1 MKEKINEVL
10 SKNSGLLPILAV
22 NSILEGK
29 DNELPQ
35 NMSSDIASSLKF
47 CPLNVLMLKG
57 TWKCF
62 RRKRKLNYWKS
73 CKDYDLQM
81 LL

>member
-47 CPLNVLMLKG
+47 CPLTSVNVERNLKV
-57 TWKCF
+57 F
-62 RRKRKLNYWKS
+62 
-73 CKDYDLQM
+73 
-81 LL
+81 